1 MSTPTRAFMS
11 YDNSMNRNHTT
22 SSSNKPSIPSS
33 LSNVSNDSLKK
44 IIPSNTHLIPID
56 KFSCAIIKP
65 SIGKSEN
72 KISSVEKQIR
82 NKKHENIANYSKRMS
97 ACPDQ
102 YLEIFASRMTRNN
115 NNNNNCDDKIE
126 KEFF

>member
-11 YDNSMNRNHTT
+11 YSNSMNRNHTT
-22 SSSNKPSIPSS
+22 SSSNKPTIPLS
-33 LSNVSNDSLKK
+33 LSISNSSIKK
-44 IIPSNTHLIPID
+44 LIPSNTHLIPID
-56 KFSCAIIKP
+56 KFSCRIIQP
-65 SIGKSEN
+65 NIGKSEN
-72 KISSVEKQIR
+72 KIIRVEEQIK

-115 NNNNNCDDKIE
+115 SNNNNCDD
-126 KEFF
+126 